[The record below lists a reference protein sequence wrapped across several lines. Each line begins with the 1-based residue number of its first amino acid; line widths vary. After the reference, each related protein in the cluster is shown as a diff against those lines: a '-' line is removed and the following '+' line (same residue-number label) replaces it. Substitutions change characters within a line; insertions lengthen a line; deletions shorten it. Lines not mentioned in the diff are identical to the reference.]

1 VLAVVMTLAALSVAA
16 QTHITSSVSARALH
30 SQTGAPDYFEDSD
43 YAGVEGAGPF
53 GRLRV
58 SVDSDGDA
66 QIYNAAAS
74 AWAQVSTGGVHAYTR
89 SQSNSSTVEQT
100 WTHRRGEA
108 MGLIDDSFA
117 LLVSSAPVGTLFNV
131 TAQARRRD
139 RLGDGARKC
148 RGQQQ
153 RSPRLQRLGV
163 VDTAQHHRHGDIA
176 GRVESLTGLCLP
188 THHTCVGEGATGL
201 QTISFQ
207 MSNGGT
213 TLQLR
218 LGVWSWAGTS
228 NYQLHE
234 GMLTSDSESNL
245 GHTVAWASVTELR
258 DAGGVLFADY

>member
-30 SQTGAPDYFEDSD
+30 SQTGAPDYFKDSD

-100 WTHRRGEA
+100 WTHSRGEA

-117 LLVSSAPVGTLFNV
+117 LLVSGVPVGTLFNV
-131 TAQARRRD
+131 AARVRVDGNAWATALSAIPELCSQALFLCGIGLLALRRR
-139 RLGDGARKC
+139 AR
-148 RGQQQ
+148 
-153 RSPRLQRLGV
+153 P
-163 VDTAQHHRHGDIA
+163 D
-176 GRVESLTGLCLP
+176 
-188 THHTCVGEGATGL
+188 
-201 QTISFQ
+201 
-207 MSNGGT
+207 
-213 TLQLR
+213 
-218 LGVWSWAGTS
+218 
-228 NYQLHE
+228 
-234 GMLTSDSESNL
+234 
-245 GHTVAWASVTELR
+245 
-258 DAGGVLFADY
+258 